1 MDGFKRNSTP
11 RRVGQP
17 VSRPGVPPVY
27 PRQMTTGGQ
36 MVPPARPVQQVP
48 QPVKLPTVVPE
59 TEDEQATS
67 GSSPRS
73 NKPHRKWRRLF
84 VWSIIVALLALIVG
98 GLCLWFNH
106 NLQPVDVNNTTTSR
120 FEIKDG
126 STFEEISS
134 QLEKRKLIRSA
145 LAFDIYAR
153 IQGKRGSL
161 KASTCSLRASMS
173 ARDVLNK
180 LSQGCKDFVS
190 IMFYPGATIEKPLYK
205 PADATIDQE
214 KMHIKYV
221 LKSAGFSDQ
230 EIAAALKKQY
240 DMPLFAGKPAGATL
254 EGYIFGE
261 TYYIDKSATVEDVL
275 KETFAHMYNVVQKNN
290 LVEKYRQKGLN
301 LYQGITLAS
310 IVQRELNCEGKPTAE
325 RKQRCYEYQRTIAQ
339 VFLKRLKENIVLGS
353 DVTFIYAGDMMKV
366 SPSVDLDSPYNTRKY
381 PGLPPGPI
389 ASPGE
394 LALKAVANP
403 SETDY
408 LYFIAGDDGL
418 IYFAK
423 DEAGHQ
429 KNIREHCQVMCGN
442 AV

>member
-1 MDGFKRNSTP
+1 MDGFKRSSTP
-11 RRVGQP
+11 RRAGQP

-27 PRQMTTGGQ
+27 PRQVVTGGQ
-36 MVPPARPVQQVP
+36 VAPSTKPVQQSTQLTKLPAVAPGAEGGQTAPGDVP
-48 QPVKLPTVVPE
+48 QPKPRRRRRRMLVWVIVVV
-59 TEDEQATS
+59 S
-67 GSSPRS
+67 
-73 NKPHRKWRRLF
+73 
-84 VWSIIVALLALIVG
+84 LALALG
-98 GLCLWFNH
+98 GAYLWFNY

-161 KASTCSLRASMS
+161 KASTCSLRSSIS

-180 LSQGCKDFVS
+180 LNQGCRDFVS

-205 PADATIDQE
+205 PAGATIDQE

-230 EIAAALKKQY
+230 DITTALKKQY

-261 TYYIDKSATVEDVL
+261 TYYIDKSATAEDVL
-275 KETFAHMYNVVQKNN
+275 KEAFSHMYNVVQKND

-366 SPSVDLDSPYNTRKY
+366 NPSVDLDSPYNTRKY

>member
-1 MDGFKRNSTP
+1 MDGFKRSSTP
-11 RRVGQP
+11 RRAGQL

-27 PRQMTTGGQ
+27 PRQVVTGGQ
-36 MVPPARPVQQVP
+36 VAPSTKPVQQSTQLTKLPAVAPGAEGGQTAPGDVP
-48 QPVKLPTVVPE
+48 QPKPRRRRRRMLVWVIVVV
-59 TEDEQATS
+59 S
-67 GSSPRS
+67 
-73 NKPHRKWRRLF
+73 
-84 VWSIIVALLALIVG
+84 LALALG
-98 GLCLWFNH
+98 GAYLWFNY

-161 KASTCSLRASMS
+161 KASTCSLRSSMS

-180 LSQGCKDFVS
+180 LNQGCRDFVS

-205 PADATIDQE
+205 PAGATIDQE

-230 EIAAALKKQY
+230 DITTALKKQY

-261 TYYIDKSATVEDVL
+261 TYYIDKSATAEDVL
-275 KETFAHMYNVVQKNN
+275 KEAFSHMYNVVQKND
-290 LVEKYRQKGLN
+290 LVEKYRQKGLS

-325 RKQRCYEYQRTIAQ
+325 RKNRCYEYQRTIAQ

-366 SPSVDLDSPYNTRKY
+366 NPSVDLDSPYNTRKY

>member
-1 MDGFKRNSTP
+1 MDGFKRSSTP
-11 RRVGQP
+11 RQASQP

-27 PRQMTTGGQ
+27 PRQVVTGGQ
-36 MVPPARPVQQVP
+36 VVPSTKPVQQSTQLTKLPAVAPGAEGEQTVPGDVP
-48 QPVKLPTVVPE
+48 QPKPPRRRRRMLVWVIVVI
-59 TEDEQATS
+59 S
-67 GSSPRS
+67 
-73 NKPHRKWRRLF
+73 
-84 VWSIIVALLALIVG
+84 LALALG
-98 GLCLWFNH
+98 GVYLWFNY

-161 KASTCSLRASMS
+161 KASTCSLRSSMS

-180 LSQGCKDFVS
+180 LNQGCRDFVS

-205 PADATIDQE
+205 PAGATIDQE

-230 EIAAALKKQY
+230 DITTALKKQY

-261 TYYIDKSATVEDVL
+261 TYYIDKSATAEDVL
-275 KETFAHMYNVVQKNN
+275 KEAFSHMYNVVQKND
-290 LVEKYRQKGLN
+290 LVEKYRQKGLS

-325 RKQRCYEYQRTIAQ
+325 RKNRCYEYQRTIAQ

-366 SPSVDLDSPYNTRKY
+366 NPSVDLDSPYNTRKY

>member
-27 PRQMTTGGQ
+27 PRQVVTGGQ
-36 MVPPARPVQQVP
+36 VAPSTKPVQRSTQLTKLPAVAPGAGGEQTAPGDVP
-48 QPVKLPTVVPE
+48 QPKPPRRRRRMLVWVIVVV
-59 TEDEQATS
+59 S
-67 GSSPRS
+67 
-73 NKPHRKWRRLF
+73 
-84 VWSIIVALLALIVG
+84 LALALG
-98 GLCLWFNH
+98 GVYLWFNY

-161 KASTCSLRASMS
+161 KASTCSLRSSMS

-180 LSQGCKDFVS
+180 LNQGCRDFVS

-205 PADATIDQE
+205 PAGATIDQE

-230 EIAAALKKQY
+230 DITTALKKQY

-261 TYYIDKSATVEDVL
+261 TYYIDKSATAEDVL
-275 KETFAHMYNVVQKNN
+275 KEAFSHMYNVVQKND
-290 LVEKYRQKGLN
+290 LVEKYRQKGLS

-325 RKQRCYEYQRTIAQ
+325 RKNRCYEYQRTIAQ

-366 SPSVDLDSPYNTRKY
+366 NPSVDLDSPYNTRKY

>member
-1 MDGFKRNSTP
+1 MDGFKRSSTP
-11 RRVGQP
+11 RQASQP

-27 PRQMTTGGQ
+27 PRQVVTGGQ
-36 MVPPARPVQQVP
+36 VVPSTKPVQQSTQLTKLPAVAPGAEGEQTVPGDVP
-48 QPVKLPTVVPE
+48 QPKPRRRRRRMLVWVIVVI
-59 TEDEQATS
+59 S
-67 GSSPRS
+67 
-73 NKPHRKWRRLF
+73 
-84 VWSIIVALLALIVG
+84 LALALG
-98 GLCLWFNH
+98 GVYLWFNY

-161 KASTCSLRASMS
+161 KASTCSLRSSMS

-180 LSQGCKDFVS
+180 LNQGCRDFVS

-205 PADATIDQE
+205 PAGATIDQE

-230 EIAAALKKQY
+230 DITTALKKQY

-261 TYYIDKSATVEDVL
+261 TYYIDKSATAEDVL
-275 KETFAHMYNVVQKNN
+275 KEAFSHMYNVVQKND
-290 LVEKYRQKGLN
+290 LVEKYRQKGLS

-325 RKQRCYEYQRTIAQ
+325 RKNRCYEYQRTIVQ

-366 SPSVDLDSPYNTRKY
+366 NPSVDLDSPYNTRKY

>member
-1 MDGFKRNSTP
+1 MDGFKRSSTP
-11 RRVGQP
+11 RRAGQS

-27 PRQMTTGGQ
+27 PRQVVTGGQ
-36 MVPPARPVQQVP
+36 VAPSAKPVQQSTQLSKLPAVAPGAEGEQTVPGDVP
-48 QPVKLPTVVPE
+48 QPKPCRRRRRMLVWVIVVI
-59 TEDEQATS
+59 S
-67 GSSPRS
+67 
-73 NKPHRKWRRLF
+73 
-84 VWSIIVALLALIVG
+84 LALALG
-98 GLCLWFNH
+98 GVYLWFNY

-161 KASTCSLRASMS
+161 KASTCSLRSSMS

-180 LSQGCKDFVS
+180 LNQGCRDFVS

-205 PADATIDQE
+205 PAGATIDQE

-230 EIAAALKKQY
+230 DITTALKKQY

-261 TYYIDKSATVEDVL
+261 TYYIDKSATAEDVL
-275 KETFAHMYNVVQKNN
+275 KEAFSHMYNVVQKND
-290 LVEKYRQKGLN
+290 LVEKYRQKGLS

-325 RKQRCYEYQRTIAQ
+325 RKNRCYEYQRTIAQ

-366 SPSVDLDSPYNTRKY
+366 NPSVDLDSPYNTRKY

>member
-1 MDGFKRNSTP
+1 MDGFKRSSTP
-11 RRVGQP
+11 RRAGQP
-17 VSRPGVPPVY
+17 ASRPGVPPVY
-27 PRQMTTGGQ
+27 PRQVVTGGQ
-36 MVPPARPVQQVP
+36 AAPSTKPVQQSTQLTKLPAVAPGAEGGQTAPGDVP
-48 QPVKLPTVVPE
+48 QPKPRRRRRRILVWVIVVV
-59 TEDEQATS
+59 S
-67 GSSPRS
+67 
-73 NKPHRKWRRLF
+73 
-84 VWSIIVALLALIVG
+84 LALALG
-98 GLCLWFNH
+98 GVYLWFNY
-106 NLQPVDVNNTTTSR
+106 NLQPVDVNNTTASR

-145 LAFDIYAR
+145 LAFDVYAR

-161 KASTCSLRASMS
+161 KASTCSLRSSMS

-180 LSQGCKDFVS
+180 LNQGCRDFVS

-205 PADATIDQE
+205 PAGATIDQE

-230 EIAAALKKQY
+230 DITTALKKQY

-261 TYYIDKSATVEDVL
+261 TYYIDKSATAEDVL
-275 KETFAHMYNVVQKNN
+275 KEAFSHMYNVVQKND

-366 SPSVDLDSPYNTRKY
+366 NPSVDLDSPYNTRKY